1 MFNISIEIKENRVE
15 DTQVEFNLKQW
26 LEVLTANEFFK
37 TQPALLEMLTS
48 EEFQYEQQFAIQGY
62 FLKLLSGSTTRNFEK
77 KFESKL
83 NDATR
88 ELLTALYDELDV
100 LRELA
105 HSRYVPTRDFRSF

>member
-1 MFNISIEIKENRVE
+1 MFNISIEIKESNV
-15 DTQVEFNLKQW
+15 QAGPVEFNLNAW
-26 LEVLTANEFFK
+26 LEVLVNNEFFK
-37 TQPALLEMLTS
+37 SQPALLEMLVS
-48 EEFQYEQQFAIQGY
+48 EEFQYEQQYAIQGY
-62 FLKLLSGSTTRNFEK
+62 FLKLLGGSTTRNFEK